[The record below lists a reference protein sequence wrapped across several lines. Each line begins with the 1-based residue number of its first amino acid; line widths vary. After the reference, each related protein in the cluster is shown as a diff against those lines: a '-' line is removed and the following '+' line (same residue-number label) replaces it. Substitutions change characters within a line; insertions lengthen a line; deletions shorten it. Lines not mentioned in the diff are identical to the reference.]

1 MLTEREETAER
12 RCLVSN
18 RWKGRSTYYT
28 FFLNRTTLDLTNPV
42 PEWTGVLARL
52 SELELVRDD
61 ERYHSPKCFPTR
73 GHSQHPRLYVV
84 PLDCVLTPSQ
94 RRAEATLERPRAIQP
109 PMSQGNVAQ
118 AEL

>member
-18 RWKGRSTYYT
+18 RWEGRSTYYA
-28 FFLNRTTLDLTNPV
+28 FSLNRTTLDLTNPV
-42 PEWTGVLARL
+42 PEWTGVPICL
-52 SELELVRDD
+52 SELELVRGD

-73 GHSQHPRLYVV
+73 GHSQHPRLYVLS
-84 PLDCVLTPSQ
+84 PDCALTPSQ

-109 PMSQGNVAQ
+109 PMSQGSVA
-118 AEL
+118 EGEV